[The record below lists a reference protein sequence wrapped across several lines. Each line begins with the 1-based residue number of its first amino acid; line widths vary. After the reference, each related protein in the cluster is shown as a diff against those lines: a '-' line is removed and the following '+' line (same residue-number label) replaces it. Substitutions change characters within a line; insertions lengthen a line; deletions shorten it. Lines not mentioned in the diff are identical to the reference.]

1 MKATKLNVKEIE
13 KIQIDHGLIYLDYGE
28 TSQRLLSPTRG
39 GGEFVATVTVRDI
52 EFDGRNGKV
61 AGMQVIEENAAT
73 LKTTLLGMTQENLRL
88 AIPGAKV
95 AESTEGVIKNPKMGV
110 ISADKY
116 WKNVTMFAHTLDG
129 AYKKI
134 TILNPMSEGEMTITT
149 QHKAEGELG
158 INFNAHYPMSDLD
171 GDLWSVEDAT
181 EIAETPA
188 QSAGTEGQETED
200 QS

>member
-1 MKATKLNVKEIE
+1 MKATKLNVKEVE

-88 AIPGAKV
+88 EIPGAKV
-95 AESTEGVIKNPKMGV
+95 ANSPEAAAALAQGRAFVIGGASVYRQMLPWCTQVYVTKIDACPQSDVFFPNLDADPRWRCADAGQTAWENGV
-110 ISADKY
+110 
-116 WKNVTMFAHTLDG
+116 
-129 AYKKI
+129 AYRFCRYV
-134 TILNPMSEGEMTITT
+134 P
-149 QHKAEGELG
+149 AE
-158 INFNAHYPMSDLD
+158 
-171 GDLWSVEDAT
+171 
-181 EIAETPA
+181 
-188 QSAGTEGQETED
+188 
-200 QS
+200 